1 MLLPILMSYRSVLLH
16 MLLKLSETF
25 FQFQLLTLNPGTYNL
40 TNLTATYRR
49 TRSGK
54 VHRQA
59 TI

>member
-40 TNLTATYRR
+40 TNLTATY
-49 TRSGK
+49 
-54 VHRQA
+54 
-59 TI
+59 